1 MSFDTH
7 QLNWLVLHLVPGLGS
22 RRCAQFLAAYGT
34 PDALLGCSPA
44 ELRRLRWSSDLIGR
58 VLTAVRDPWQTLP
71 ELKRLANWA
80 AVPGQHLL
88 TPAMP
93 DYPWRLA
100 ETLTD
105 PPPVL
110 YVRGNPALL
119 NSDQVAV
126 VGSRRPSPPN
136 RQLARDWSA
145 QWARAGLTITSGLA
159 HGIDGAAH
167 QGALAGQGK
176 TVAVLGSGLDNIYPV
191 GHQNL
196 LADIVAHDGTAVSEL
211 PPWTPPKAGNFPRRN
226 RLVAALAQAVLV
238 VEAAERSGSLITA
251 RLAGEYG
258 RDVMAVPGHPLNPG
272 CAGSNRLLQDGAQL
286 MTCWQDIDTAFALE
300 DAGHERPDEPLLP
313 PAQAVLLSEIGTETV
328 ALETLA
334 HRLECSPYEL
344 YEPLMALE
352 LAGLIAA
359 QGSSYMRIR

>member
-1 MSFDTH
+1 MSFDTN
-7 QLNWLVLHLVPGLGS
+7 QLNWLVLHLVRGLGS
-22 RRCAQFLAAYGT
+22 RHCAQFLTAYGT
-34 PDALLGCSPA
+34 PDALPDCSPA
-44 ELRRLRWSSDLIGR
+44 ELRRLRWSNDLIGR
-58 VLTAVRDPWQTLP
+58 VLTAVRDPWQVLP

-80 AVPGQHLL
+80 AVPGQFVL

-110 YVRGNPALL
+110 YVRGSPELL

-145 QWARAGLTITSGLA
+145 HWARGGLTITSGLA

-167 QGALAGQGK
+167 QGALDGQGK

-196 LADIVAHDGTAVSEL
+196 LADIVRHGGAAMSEL
-211 PPWTPPKAGNFPRRN
+211 PPWTPPRAGNFPRRN
-226 RLVAALAQAVLV
+226 RLVAALTHAVLV

-258 RDVMAVPGHPLNPG
+258 REVMAVPGHPLNPG

-286 MTCWQDIDTAFALE
+286 LTCWQDIDTVFALT
-300 DAGHERPDEPLLP
+300 DPHETPTDPALSQ
-313 PAQAVLLSEIGTETV
+313 AQAELLGEIGTDPI

-334 HRLECSPYEL
+334 YRLGCSPYEL